1 MQYHLFAQDGF
12 WQASIE
18 GLVAVDAWDEML
30 RGLGAAAVAEQA
42 QLLVLDLTGLLGYL
56 GVPERQVVGA
66 LFAQHLRAV
75 RRVALFIQKE
85 KIAGVVEAH
94 ARASGLDLKIF
105 PTREDAVAWI
115 LS

>member
-18 GLVAVDAWDEML
+18 GLVSVDAWDEML
-30 RGLGAAAVAEQA
+30 GQLGAAAVAQQA

-56 GVPERQVVGA
+56 GVPEREVVGA
-66 LFAQHLRAV
+66 LLAKHLRPMHK
-75 RRVALFIQKE
+75 VAMFIQKE

-94 ARASGLDLKIF
+94 ARTNGLDLKIF
-105 PTREDAVAWI
+105 PTRDEAVAWI
-115 LS
+115 VS